1 MSVLRFFCR
10 FSKLTCYHVRVWD
23 YIQYFSGGLLK
34 QINRLIVFLTA
45 VSSRTHP
52 ERIPKESRG

>member
-10 FSKLTCYHVRVWD
+10 FSKLTCYHVRVRD

-52 ERIPKESRG
+52 EGIPKKSRG

>member
-1 MSVLRFFCR
+1 MSILRFFCR
-10 FSKLTCYHVRVWD
+10 SSKLTCYHVRVRD

-34 QINRLIVFLTA
+34 QINRLIAFLTA

-52 ERIPKESRG
+52 ERIPKKSRG